1 VAAWLNGLI
10 HHAAGDD
17 VGSNP
22 LAGSTNQFFSKP
34 GPIKFREEEMES
46 GEKRRRKDETLNYT

>member
-1 VAAWLNGLI
+1 
-10 HHAAGDD
+10 

-22 LAGSTNQFFSKP
+22 LAWSTYQFFSKP

-46 GEKRRRKDETLNYT
+46 GEKRRKEEMER